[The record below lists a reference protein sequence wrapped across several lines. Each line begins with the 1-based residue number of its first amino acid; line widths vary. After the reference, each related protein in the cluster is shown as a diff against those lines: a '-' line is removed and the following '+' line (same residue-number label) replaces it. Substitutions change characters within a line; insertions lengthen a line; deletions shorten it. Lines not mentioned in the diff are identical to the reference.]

1 MKLLRYFCIILIL
14 LSFILLI
21 TGCTENRTTPKEDD
35 LKIEG
40 YILEVDEGKILVAE
54 GITSEQYETIIDK
67 TLQEL
72 DKERISLFYL
82 SYEDTSSLR
91 KGYKVDVWID
101 GGINESNP
109 AQAGAKKIEVIE

>member
-1 MKLLRYFCIILIL
+1 MKLLRYFYTILIL
-14 LSFILLI
+14 LSFFLLI

-40 YILEVDEGKILVAE
+40 YILEVDEGRILVVE
-54 GITSEQYETIIDK
+54 GITSEQYERLKDK

-72 DKERISLFYL
+72 DNENISLFYL

-101 GGINESNP
+101 GGIDESNP
-109 AQAGAKKIEVIE
+109 AQAGAKKIEVKE